1 MNSTPESLS
10 DTEILF
16 CLTQARQL
24 ASDGTGR
31 RIRIAA
37 KASLAEIARAC
48 GSTKGTVSKWER
60 GIWAPSG
67 APAIRYGAVIT
78 ALTTTVA
85 KEAE

>member
-1 MNSTPESLS
+1 MTSTPEALS

-31 RIRIAA
+31 RIRVAS
-37 KASLAEIARAC
+37 KASLSEIARAC
-48 GSTKGTVSKWER
+48 GSTKGTISKWER
-60 GIWAPSG
+60 GLLAPHG

-78 ALTTTVA
+78 ALATTVA
-85 KEAE
+85 CEVV